1 MAVITPNTDVI
12 LLKVPLEA
20 DNANQLTFAN
30 ATAQFNYFNGLSG
43 KLELEKFT
51 YSRKDGVLRVP
62 LGYDSAIA
70 FNYVMYRNTSYSNKW
85 FYAFITGVEYL
96 NDGVTALSIKTDV
109 WQTWQFSIGYPRMF
123 VEREHTNNDTAGNNT
138 LPENVELGEYVKN
151 SVTATPEIG
160 TSTMMYAVGVSE
172 IVGSLSKNGSAVTPA
187 GRINGLPNGLFF
199 IFTDTISKLQ
209 RISEI
214 YDNAGKASAIYTMF
228 VFPKQI
234 LYVRQGDTGLW
245 AYTSGVEWNYSSSSL
260 TVTIS
265 DLYIPTDND
274 MVGTISEN
282 FSITAPTTVGM
293 TYTPRNNKL
302 LTYPYCFFNVSNN
315 CGTTVTY
322 KYEDFNGNPNFNLEG
337 VFDVGCSTKLYPT
350 NYKNMTLSTD
360 NPYEYG
366 VTGGKYPT
374 ISWNSD
380 SYTNWITQNAVNIGL
395 GFTGAA
401 LGAIGGLATGHL
413 GVAGASLY
421 TGITGAVSQL
431 YKASLMPDQA
441 KGNTNTG
448 DLNYTAHQ
456 NKFTVFPLSIKPEY
470 AKVIDDYFDMF
481 GYKTNR
487 VKQPNITGRR
497 NWNYVKTIGCCIEP
511 NIPLFNVPQEDLQE
525 IKSMFDKGITL
536 WHNPTTFMDYSQT
549 NDII

>member
-30 ATAQFNYFNGLSG
+30 ATAQFNYFNGLTG
-43 KLELEKFT
+43 KLALEKFT

-62 LGYDSAIA
+62 LGYDDAIA

-85 FYAFITGVEYL
+85 FYAFITGYEYL
-96 NDGVTALSIKTDV
+96 NDGATALSIKTDV
-109 WQTWQFSIGYPRMF
+109 WQTWQFSISYPRMF
-123 VEREHTNNDTAGNNT
+123 VEREHTNADTRGNNT

-151 SVTATPEIG
+151 SNVATPQIG
-160 TSTMMYAVGVSE
+160 ASVMFYAIGVSE
-172 IVGSLSKNGSAVTPA
+172 IVGTLSKDGNNVTPTA
-187 GRINGLPNGLFF
+187 NINGLPNGLYY
-199 IFTDTISKLQ
+199 IFADSIGKFQTISN
-209 RISEI
+209 I
-214 YDNAGKASAIYTMF
+214 YDHAGKANAIYTMF
-228 VFPKQI
+228 VFPKEI
-234 LYVRQGDTGLW
+234 LNVVQGQSSSY
-245 AYTSGVEWNYSSSSL
+245 AYTSGVTWDYSDSTFTASVSG
-260 TVTIS
+260 
-265 DLYIPTDND
+265 LYIPTSND
-274 MVGTISEN
+274 LVGTISKAN
-282 FSITAPTTVGM
+282 TVTIPTTVGM
-293 TYTPRNNKL
+293 TYTPRNKKL
-302 LTYPYCFFNVSNN
+302 LTYPYCFFNITNN

-322 KYEDFNGNPNFNLEG
+322 KYEDFSSTPSFDLVG
-337 VFDVGCSTKLYPT
+337 VFDVGCTTKLYPT

-366 VTGGKYPT
+366 ITGGKYPT

-380 SYTNWITQNAVNIGL
+380 SYTNWITQNAVNVGL
-395 GFTGAA
+395 GIAGSA
-401 LGAIGGLATGHL
+401 LGAIGGLVTGHP
-413 GVAGASLY
+413 GVAAASVY
-421 TGITGAVSQL
+421 TGVTGAVSQI

-448 DLNYTAHQ
+448 DLNFTAHS
-456 NKFTVFPLSIKPEY
+456 NKFTVFPMSIKPEY
-470 AKVIDDYFDMF
+470 AAIIDEYFDMF

-487 VKQPNITGRR
+487 VKQPNVTGRR

-511 NIPLFNVPQEDLQE
+511 NIPITNIPQEDLQE

-536 WHNPTTFMDYSQT
+536 WHNPATFMDYSQT